1 VPQREDQITEQIAL
15 DGFTSPVEKPTDRD
29 YAYIAEKVADHLIP
43 FHYAE
48 DRYENRGEECV
59 MAMARLHVYR
69 HVVAGLDSWPQIARH
84 LRNTDGV
91 VDALGLDSPRS
102 REMIRQSWKQQ
113 FTRAHERL
121 RGAAEDIREEIGWGM
136 DGVLMAMGVDD
147 GSQSVPE
154 FIDEGIR
161 EAAKDRA
168 YERIRPILTDVVDFD
183 RADNISVPSEDLTDY
198 AGWLARRRKM
208 YPESMDSYVAEMAH
222 LEDEPFDPETYR
234 RAVRNKERERVVVDG
249 EVHWV
254 KPRAF
259 VDETAPN
266 PDVYDSWDALAA
278 DGVDWSVDLL
288 DDPGGTNDWHS
299 TTEEGIERFVAELTE
314 DGVIDGPVPVCI
326 DGSIRSW
333 HKHPRGS
340 DDRPDGV
347 YRESYFDTNYGWKD
361 LSANAIIDG
370 RSVVLANVSS
380 VPGDK
385 FFQAVKYLIDRV
397 TDLID
402 VECFFADAAFSN
414 VDICRYIHHVG
425 EDYIMRK
432 SHRKPV
438 KRLFETFSGT
448 ADWEENYE
456 MNSKR
461 KGMTHKTTLF
471 AVEKRGQ
478 TGVKKGA
485 KRHDD
490 HEQVRFDDFDFDQAE
505 GDLAWSDLAPDD
517 DVEYVAFVTNK
528 DIDSAGIHP
537 ELNPENRR
545 NETTVWGYAEQYR
558 RRWSIETTF
567 RQIKHQFLP
576 RTRSRDLGTR
586 RFVWMLAILLYNA
599 WATINLFVQSW
610 AAQTFDEDDTD
621 PPVRGKVM
629 LEEIAKTD
637 YG

>member
-1 VPQREDQITEQIAL
+1 VAQREDHITEEIAAE
-15 DGFTSPVEKPTDRD
+15 GFAPVEEPIDRD
-29 YAYIAEKVADHLIP
+29 YVYIAEKIADRRIR
-43 FHYAE
+43 FHPDE
-48 DRYENRGEECV
+48 DRYEHRGEEDV
-59 MAMARLHVYR
+59 MAMVRLHIYW
-69 HVVAGLDSWPQIARH
+69 HVVEELDSWPQIARH

-91 VDALGLDSPRS
+91 VGALGLDSPRS
-102 REMIRQSWKQQ
+102 RETIRLSWKHQ
-113 FTRAHERL
+113 FARAHDRL
-121 RGAAEDIREEIGWGM
+121 RAMAEDIRDKIGWGL

-147 GSQSVPE
+147 GSQSFPE
-154 FIDEGIR
+154 FTEEGVR

-168 YERIRPILTDVVDFD
+168 YDRIRPILTDVVDFD
-183 RADNISVPSEDLTDY
+183 RADNVSVPSEDLTDY
-198 AGWLARRRKM
+198 AGWLARRREM
-208 YPESMDSYVAEMAH
+208 YPESMDSYVAEMDH

-249 EVHWV
+249 ETHWV
-254 KPRAF
+254 KPRAA

-266 PDVYDSWDALAA
+266 PDVYDSWSDLAA

-288 DDPGGTNDWHS
+288 DAPGGTDDWHS

-314 DGVIDGPVPVCI
+314 DGIIDGPVPVCI

-347 YRESYFDTNYGWKD
+347 YRESHFDTNYGWKD

-385 FFQAVKYLIDRV
+385 FFRAVKYLIDRA
-397 TDLID
+397 TDLVD
-402 VECFFADAAFSN
+402 VECFFADAAFAN
-414 VDICRYIHHVG
+414 VDICRYIHHTG

-432 SHRKPV
+432 SHREPV

-456 MNSKR
+456 MDSKR
-461 KGMTHKTTLF
+461 KGMSHKTTLF

-478 TGVKKGA
+478 IGVKKGE

-490 HEQVRFDDFDFDQAE
+490 HEQAGFDDFDFDQAE
-505 GDLAWSDLAPDD
+505 GQLTWSDLAPDD
-517 DVEYVAFVTNK
+517 DVEYVAFITNK
-528 DIDSAGIHP
+528 EIDSAGIHP
-537 ELNPENRR
+537 ELNPEDRR
-545 NETTVWGYAEQYR
+545 DETTVWSLAEQYR

-599 WATINLFVQSW
+599 WATVNLFVQSW
-610 AAQTFDEDDTD
+610 AAQAFDEDDTD

-629 LEEIAKTD
+629 LEEIANTD